1 MGFNVVTVCDVWIS
15 QGLTRREEAVVF
27 TLFVVWVVGVLGD
40 LLVKGGSDAVRKGC
54 NPLSVFAR
62 PT

>member
-1 MGFNVVTVCDVWIS
+1 M
-15 QGLTRREEAVVF
+15 VF
-27 TLFVVWVVGVLGD
+27 TFFVVWVVGVLGD
-40 LLVKGGSDAVRKGC
+40 LLVKGGSHTVRKGC